1 MKTKKEKAE
10 TVEKITAAKAT
21 EKLLTA
27 AEVAEIYQVH
37 KNTVLMWHRQGKV
50 PAAVAI
56 GKILRFRATDVAKA
70 MKTITEQTEAERCP
84 QLLMVI

>member
-10 TVEKITAAKAT
+10 KVEKITPAKAT

-27 AEVAEIYQVH
+27 VEIGEIYQVH
-37 KNTVLMWHRQGKV
+37 KNTVLTWHRQGKV

-70 MKTITEQTEAERCP
+70 MKTLTDQAEAERCP